1 MEVHHH
7 PHVEKKNFKEYL
19 MEGLMIFLAVSMGF
33 FAENIRE
40 HFVNK
45 ERESKYINSLVED
58 LSKDITQLPGL
69 VKNIQVQQLEAADSL
84 PVLLKNIDAHKPANK
99 IYFYLRGI
107 TRQQPINAFV
117 TDRTIV
123 QLKNSGEMRLISNH
137 QIADQLI
144 DYYKK
149 IAFVASLQDFLG
161 QMKTELGKSEL
172 PLLDSYSFD
181 KVSDTLDNLVI
192 PLDPIY
198 LRSADPLSINN
209 SLIEISYIRGL
220 SKAIKKYILNIK
232 DEAVTIRKLII
243 DKYELKNE

>member
-1 MEVHHH
+1 
-7 PHVEKKNFKEYL
+7 
-19 MEGLMIFLAVSMGF
+19 
-33 FAENIRE
+33 
-40 HFVNK
+40 
-45 ERESKYINSLVED
+45 
-58 LSKDITQLPGL
+58 
-69 VKNIQVQQLEAADSL
+69 
-84 PVLLKNIDAHKPANK
+84 
-99 IYFYLRGI
+99 
-107 TRQQPINAFV
+107 
-117 TDRTIV
+117 
-123 QLKNSGEMRLISNH
+123 MRLISNH

-149 IAFVASLQDFLG
+149 IAFVASLQEFLG